1 QTNKTLMKT
10 IDVLKELEKYAVF
23 DNTIFRSITGKD
35 SSYAKLYIHRLKEK
49 GYIFEVKRN
58 RYTILKDPLVV
69 ASRIVWPSY
78 ISLWSALRFH
88 NLTEQV
94 PHDVRVI
101 TTRKL
106 SKSEVVF
113 RDTRIVFVHTKP
125 KYFFGFKK
133 MMLGGFEVFMA
144 EPEKAIIDG
153 MLFRK
158 ISCSE
163 LAFIIRENFRS
174 LNIKKLVNFAMLTE
188 NRSLIKR
195 LGYILDAYG
204 ADKRSKLNKYI
215 DNAFI
220 PLEYA
225 MPAKGEKDN
234 KWRIIKNQL
243 VVA

>member
-1 QTNKTLMKT
+1 MKT
-10 IDVLKELEKYAVF
+10 IDVLRELEKYAVF

-35 SSYAKLYIHRLKEK
+35 SAYARLYLHRLKEK

-58 RYTILKDPLVV
+58 RYTLKKDPLII

-88 NLTEQV
+88 NLTEQL
-94 PHDVRVI
+94 PHDVWVI

-106 SKSEVVF
+106 SGKTVMSGN
-113 RDTRIVFVHTKP
+113 TKIVFVHTKP

-174 LNIKKLVNFAMLTE
+174 LDIKKLVNFATLTE
-188 NRSLIKR
+188 NKSLIKR
-195 LGYILDAYG
+195 LGYLLETSG
-204 ADKRSKLNKYI
+204 ANYHSKLKKYI

-220 PLEYA
+220 PLEYG

-234 KWRIIKNQL
+234 KWRIIKNQS

>member
-1 QTNKTLMKT
+1 MKT
-10 IDVLKELEKYAVF
+10 IDVLKELEKYPVF

-35 SSYAKLYIHRLKEK
+35 SAYARLCLHRLKEK

-58 RYTILKDPLVV
+58 RYTLKKDPLII

-88 NLTEQV
+88 NLTEQL
-94 PHDVRVI
+94 PHDVWVI

-106 SKSEVVF
+106 SKKTVMSGN
-113 RDTRIVFVHTKP
+113 TKIAFVHTKP

-133 MMLGGFEVFMA
+133 MMLNGFEVFMA

-153 MLFRK
+153 MLYRK
-158 ISCSE
+158 ISFSE

-174 LNIKKLVNFAMLTE
+174 LDIKKLVNFATLTE
-188 NRSLIKR
+188 NKSLIKR
-195 LGYILDAYG
+195 LGYLLETSG
-204 ADKRSKLNKYI
+204 ANYHSKLNKYI

-220 PLEYA
+220 PLEYG

-243 VVA
+243 VMA